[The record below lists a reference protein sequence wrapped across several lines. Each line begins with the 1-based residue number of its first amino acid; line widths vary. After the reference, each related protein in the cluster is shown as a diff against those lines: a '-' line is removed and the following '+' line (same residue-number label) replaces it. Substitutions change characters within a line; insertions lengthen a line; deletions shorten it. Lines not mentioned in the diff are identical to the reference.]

1 MWAFRAILG
10 ERTAANGAKEYLIE
24 WEDDPDT
31 GEKYEPTW
39 EVEANVPSN
48 DIAEWEEEQE
58 RLAQEPGSSIYDIP
72 SSPVPESSKRR
83 RSSLQQVLPETVRLR
98 RRGG

>member
-1 MWAFRAILG
+1 MGGATKASPTSKKPRRRKQNFTAQSRRRSRPAEKLWAFRAILG

-39 EVEANVPSN
+39 VGFCHFHLYMLGWMLIDVP
-48 DIAEWEEEQE
+48 
-58 RLAQEPGSSIYDIP
+58 
-72 SSPVPESSKRR
+72 
-83 RSSLQQVLPETVRLR
+83 
-98 RRGG
+98 